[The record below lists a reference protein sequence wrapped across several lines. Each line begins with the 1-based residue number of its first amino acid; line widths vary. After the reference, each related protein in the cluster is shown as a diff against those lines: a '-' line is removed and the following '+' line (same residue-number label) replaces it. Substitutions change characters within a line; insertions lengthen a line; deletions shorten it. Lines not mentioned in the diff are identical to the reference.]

1 MILIMERKSEYRHKT
16 DARSVSERW
25 HDADDMRWAARH
37 WATRIN
43 VTLRNLQLRPMT
55 TRWASI
61 STRGRLTLN
70 TELLDLPR
78 DLGEFVI
85 VHEPVHLLCPNSGHG
100 RVFTSFMM
108 AYLPDWEVRE
118 RRLRQFTETLCVH
131 PDGRPKKP

>member
-1 MILIMERKSEYRHKT
+1 MILLLERKAAYKIKT
-16 DARSVSERW
+16 DVRPVSERW

-37 WATRIN
+37 WAARIN
-43 VTLRNLQLRPMT
+43 VTLRSIQLRPMT

-85 VHEPVHLLCPNSGHG
+85 VHELVHLLCPNSGHG
-100 RVFTSFMM
+100 RVFKAFMM
-108 AYLPDWEVRE
+108 AYMPDWEVRE
-118 RRLRQFTETLCVH
+118 RRLRQFTGSL
-131 PDGRPKKP
+131 KQ